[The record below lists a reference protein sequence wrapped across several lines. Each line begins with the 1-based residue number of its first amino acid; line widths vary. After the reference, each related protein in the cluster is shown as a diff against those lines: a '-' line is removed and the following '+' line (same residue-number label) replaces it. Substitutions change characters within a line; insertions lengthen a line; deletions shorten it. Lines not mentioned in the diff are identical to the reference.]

1 MLNDALFYDSY
12 EIIGGEKFMAPS
24 AGAYHN
30 NIMGGLYF
38 VIRNYLRQHK
48 NGNVFTDS
56 LDVHLPDGNLFKPD
70 LFIVKSENADIINW
84 SGAVYG
90 VPDMVVEVLSKSTRK
105 NDLTIKKD
113 IYESNGVKEYWII
126 DPWAK
131 IVTVYLLRDGKFE
144 LDDEYIQYTKGEWD
158 NLSDEERA
166 AAKFD
171 IKLSIFDDCTVNIND
186 IFD

>member
-1 MLNDALFYDSY
+1 MP
-12 EIIGGEKFMAPS
+12 PS

-30 NIMGGLYF
+30 SVMGGLYS
-38 VIRNYLRQHK
+38 VIRFYLRQNK
-48 NGNVFTDS
+48 NGYVFTDS

-70 LFIVKSENADIINW
+70 LFIVKAENSGIINW
-84 SGAVYG
+84 KGAVHG
-90 VPDMVVEVLSKSTRK
+90 VPDMVVEVLSRSTKK

-131 IVTVYLLRDGKFE
+131 SVTVYILRDGKFQFDHE
-144 LDDEYIQYTKGEWD
+144 YFKCDADEWESFDDEEK
-158 NLSDEERA
+158 A
-166 AAKFD
+166 AYKAE
-171 IKLSIFDDCTVNIND
+171 IKLSIFEDCIVNIND

>member
-12 EIIGGEKFMAPS
+12 EIIGGKKFMAPS

-30 NIMGGLYF
+30 KVMGGLYF

-48 NGNVFTDS
+48 NGYIFTDS

-84 SGAVYG
+84 SGAIYG

-131 IVTVYLLRDGKFE
+131 IVTVYLLRDGKFA

-171 IKLSIFDDCTVNIND
+171 IKLSIFDDCIVNIND